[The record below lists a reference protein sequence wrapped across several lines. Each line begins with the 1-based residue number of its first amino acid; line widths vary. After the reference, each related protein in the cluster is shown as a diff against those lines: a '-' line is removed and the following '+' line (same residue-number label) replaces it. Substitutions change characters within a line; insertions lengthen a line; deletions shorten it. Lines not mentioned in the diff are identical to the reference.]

1 MIITTTRHGRTRRD
15 VRNLQAHLEK
25 SVDQEARV
33 VGIGGVALSHAD
45 DALRY
50 MEAMRDGSRAEVA
63 MHHVTISPTRPLDA
77 GERDEAVRRVLAA
90 MGAEDHPWILWEHSE
105 KARATPDG
113 CTQHFHLVV
122 GHVGPDGKALDDR
135 SSYLRLEAVARSLE
149 VDLGEAVTHSRR
161 SEAVA
166 KYLRQLGRDD
176 VAAAVMAVAPEELPR
191 SAMTSGARAQAKRA
205 GLDLPKAQAAVRDA
219 WAAADGAAA
228 FRAAMREQG
237 FEITPGRKDGVWVV
251 TKGGVEIGALD
262 RIIREKR
269 AVVAARMKE
278 VRHDAAAPEARP
290 EAESRGGVDLARSA
304 RRPHDEREAA
314 APAGAP
320 SGRRGRGRTPGRS
333 EGPAGADPAL
343 AEASPSESRGPA
355 QQGRR
360 PRPAAEAVAVHQL
373 ALVGRDERLK
383 ALAADLRAAAQPKPR
398 RPRRAAEAV
407 TVHGLAKVARA
418 ESLQV
423 AREELRRA
431 MQPALQRVSAYLD
444 GREAKAREALE
455 ASRRPVPEPAVILQ
469 VRKQLDEARQDSQ
482 AAFYG
487 TLEPERQ
494 AKEILEREKPKG
506 FLAWITG
513 RTAAWRRDRDAAEAE
528 LARIRALRAERRD
541 AVERLEGQ
549 LRSLERAFRG
559 QMDSE
564 RRQREREGRQARDEL
579 ALIAAARACLRE
591 NPDLARQGE
600 REVLRAARERLQ
612 REQEERIRRA
622 QAARWQAS
630 IIEDRPAAPRV
641 S

>member
-1 MIITTTRHGRTRRD
+1 MIGGVVRHGRSRRD
-15 VRNLQAHLEK
+15 AANLAAHVLKGDERPEVEILN
-25 SVDQEARV
+25 SVAQDLPALMRDMQ
-33 VGIGGVALSHAD
+33 VA
-45 DALRY
+45 
-50 MEAMRDGSRAEVA
+50 RDGSRADA
-63 MHHVTISPTRPLDA
+63 AFLHIHISPETSMSKDQLRRA
-77 GERDEAVRRVLAA
+77 AEIVREHLGAA
-90 MGAEDHPWILWEHSE
+90 DHACGLVFHGKPRKGGVGDRHV
-105 KARATPDG
+105 
-113 CTQHFHLVV
+113 HLVLSRI
-122 GHVGPDGKALDDR
+122 GPDGQVIPSGFEKI
-135 SSYLRLEAVARSLE
+135 RLETAMRLVE
-149 VDLGEAVTHSRR
+149 YELGELPT
-161 SEAVA
+161 
-166 KYLRQLGRDD
+166 LGRHHASAVRWMRQNGRED
-176 VAAAVMAVAPEELPR
+176 VAAWLVAAHGENPEKPR
-191 SAMTSGARAQAKRA
+191 SAASPAKRQA
-205 GLDLPKAQAAVRDA
+205 LKRQGVDLPEAREIVKAA
-219 WAAADGAAA
+219 WASSDDAKS

-278 VRHDAAAPEARP
+278 IRHVAAAPEARP

-304 RRPHDEREAA
+304 RRPHDKREAA

-343 AEASPSESRGPA
+343 AEASPSEPRGPA
-355 QQGRR
+355 REGRR
-360 PRPAAEAVAVHQL
+360 PRPAAEAVAVRQL

-383 ALAADLRAAAQPKPR
+383 ALAADLAEIAQPKPR
-398 RPRRAAEAV
+398 RSRRAAEAV

-455 ASRRPVPEPAVILQ
+455 ASRRPVPEPVALVDARSSLEKA
-469 VRKQLDEARQDSQ
+469 KQASR

-487 TLEPERQ
+487 TLDAEER
-494 AKEILEREKPKG
+494 AKATLTSERPRG

-528 LARIRALRAERRD
+528 LDRIRALRAERRD

-549 LRSLERAFRG
+549 LWSLERRLKG

-591 NPDLARQGE
+591 NPDLARKGE

>member
-1 MIITTTRHGRTRRD
+1 MIGGVVRHGRSRRD
-15 VRNLQAHLEK
+15 AANLAAHVLKGDERPEVEILN
-25 SVDQEARV
+25 SVAQDLPALMRDMQ
-33 VGIGGVALSHAD
+33 VA
-45 DALRY
+45 
-50 MEAMRDGSRAEVA
+50 RDGSRADA
-63 MHHVTISPTRPLDA
+63 AFLHIHISPETSMSKDQLRRA
-77 GERDEAVRRVLAA
+77 AEIVREHLGAA
-90 MGAEDHPWILWEHSE
+90 DHACGLVFHGKPRKGGVGDRHV
-105 KARATPDG
+105 
-113 CTQHFHLVV
+113 HLVLSRI
-122 GHVGPDGKALDDR
+122 GPDGQVIPSGFEKI
-135 SSYLRLEAVARSLE
+135 RLETAMRLVE
-149 VDLGEAVTHSRR
+149 YELGELPT
-161 SEAVA
+161 
-166 KYLRQLGRDD
+166 LGRHHASAVRWMRQNGRED
-176 VAAAVMAVAPEELPR
+176 VAAWLVAAHGENPEKPR
-191 SAMTSGARAQAKRA
+191 SAASPAKRQA
-205 GLDLPKAQAAVRDA
+205 LKRQGVDLPEAREIVKAA
-219 WAAADGAAA
+219 WASSDDAKS

-278 VRHDAAAPEARP
+278 IRHVAAAASEARP
-290 EAESRGGVDLARSA
+290 EVASSDRCDLARSA
-304 RRPHDEREAA
+304 RRPHDKRAA
-314 APAGAP
+314 SAPAGAP
-320 SGRRGRGRTPGRS
+320 SGRRGRGRAARGA
-333 EGPAGADPAL
+333 EGDPRADLAL
-343 AEASPSESRGPA
+343 AEATPSESRGPA

-455 ASRRPVPEPAVILQ
+455 ASRRPVPEPVVILQ
-469 VRKQLDEARQDSQ
+469 VRKQLDEARQASQ

-487 TLEPERQ
+487 SLEPERQ

-541 AVERLEGQ
+541 AVERLEGR
-549 LRSLERAFRG
+549 LRSLERRLKG
-559 QMDSE
+559 EMDSE
-564 RRQREREGRQARDEL
+564 RRRREREGRQARDEL

>member
-1 MIITTTRHGRTRRD
+1 M
-15 VRNLQAHLEK
+15 
-25 SVDQEARV
+25 
-33 VGIGGVALSHAD
+33 
-45 DALRY
+45 
-50 MEAMRDGSRAEVA
+50 
-63 MHHVTISPTRPLDA
+63 
-77 GERDEAVRRVLAA
+77 
-90 MGAEDHPWILWEHSE
+90 
-105 KARATPDG
+105 
-113 CTQHFHLVV
+113 
-122 GHVGPDGKALDDR
+122 
-135 SSYLRLEAVARSLE
+135 
-149 VDLGEAVTHSRR
+149 
-161 SEAVA
+161 
-166 KYLRQLGRDD
+166 
-176 VAAAVMAVAPEELPR
+176 
-191 SAMTSGARAQAKRA
+191 
-205 GLDLPKAQAAVRDA
+205 
-219 WAAADGAAA
+219 
-228 FRAAMREQG
+228 
-237 FEITPGRKDGVWVV
+237 
-251 TKGGVEIGALD
+251 
-262 RIIREKR
+262 
-269 AVVAARMKE
+269 
-278 VRHDAAAPEARP
+278 
-290 EAESRGGVDLARSA
+290 
-304 RRPHDEREAA
+304 
-314 APAGAP
+314 
-320 SGRRGRGRTPGRS
+320 
-333 EGPAGADPAL
+333 
-343 AEASPSESRGPA
+343 
-355 QQGRR
+355 
-360 PRPAAEAVAVHQL
+360 
-373 ALVGRDERLK
+373 
-383 ALAADLRAAAQPKPR
+383 
-398 RPRRAAEAV
+398 

-549 LRSLERAFRG
+549 LRSLERRLKG
-559 QMDSE
+559 EMDSE
-564 RRQREREGRQARDEL
+564 RRRREREGRQARDEL

>member
-1 MIITTTRHGRTRRD
+1 MIGGVVRHGRSRRD
-15 VRNLQAHLEK
+15 AANLAAHVLKGDERPEVEILN
-25 SVDQEARV
+25 SVAQDLPALMRDMQ
-33 VGIGGVALSHAD
+33 VA
-45 DALRY
+45 
-50 MEAMRDGSRAEVA
+50 RDGSRADA
-63 MHHVTISPTRPLDA
+63 AFLHIHISPETSMSKDQLRRA
-77 GERDEAVRRVLAA
+77 AEIVREHLGAA
-90 MGAEDHPWILWEHSE
+90 DHACGLVFHGKPRKGGVGDRHV
-105 KARATPDG
+105 
-113 CTQHFHLVV
+113 HLVLSRI
-122 GHVGPDGKALDDR
+122 GPDGQVIPSGFEKI
-135 SSYLRLEAVARSLE
+135 RLETAMRMAE
-149 VDLGEAVTHSRR
+149 FELGEKAT
-161 SEAVA
+161 
-166 KYLRQLGRDD
+166 LGRHHASAVKWLLKNGRQD
-176 VAAAVMAVAPEELPR
+176 VAAWLEAAHGSDPVQPR
-191 SAMTSGARAQAKRA
+191 SAASPAKRQA
-205 GLDLPKAQAAVRDA
+205 LKRQGVDLPEVREIVKAA
-219 WAAADGAAA
+219 WASSDDAKS

-237 FEITPGRKDGVWVV
+237 FEITPGRKDGVWLV

-278 VRHDAAAPEARP
+278 IRHVAAAPEARP
-290 EAESRGGVDLARSA
+290 EVESRGGVDLARSA

-343 AEASPSESRGPA
+343 AEASPSEPRRPA
-355 QQGRR
+355 REGRR
-360 PRPAAEAVAVHQL
+360 PRPAAEAVAVRQL

-383 ALAADLRAAAQPKPR
+383 ALAADLAEIAQPKPR
-398 RPRRAAEAV
+398 RSRWAAEAV

-455 ASRRPVPEPAVILQ
+455 ASRQPVPEPAVILQ

-564 RRQREREGRQARDEL
+564 RRQREREGRRARDEL